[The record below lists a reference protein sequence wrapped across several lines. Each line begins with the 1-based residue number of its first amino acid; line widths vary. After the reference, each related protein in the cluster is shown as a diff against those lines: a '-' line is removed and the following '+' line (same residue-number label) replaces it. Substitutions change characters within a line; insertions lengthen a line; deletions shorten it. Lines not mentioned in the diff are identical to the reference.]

1 MRRVSARPD
10 PGAAR
15 RGKAPARRRPR
26 ARWRTALPLW
36 GGALG
41 ALAAVGGG
49 GAWLWHGGW
58 IERGA
63 AAAAVA
69 AVEATADAGF
79 RLREVL
85 VSGRVETSAET
96 LAAAL
101 RLRTGEPLLALDPD
115 AIRRRVDALPW
126 VKSAVVERRLP
137 DVLYVEIEEHV
148 ALALWQRAGRS
159 MLIARDGAVVAAPD
173 LGRFAGLLLVVGDD
187 APPAAAELVDMLA
200 REPDLRRR
208 VLAAARVA
216 GRRWN
221 LRLDNGV
228 EVRLPEEDAAAA
240 WSRLAGLEREHR
252 LLERDLTAVD
262 LRLPDRL
269 VVRLTPD
276 AAARRRNPG
285 NNT

>member
-10 PGAAR
+10 PGVAR
-15 RGKAPARRRPR
+15 RGNAPARRRSR
-26 ARWRTALPLW
+26 ARWRTTLARW

-49 GAWLWHGGW
+49 AAWLWHGGW

-63 AAAAVA
+63 AAVAVA

-85 VSGRVETSAET
+85 VTGRVETSAEA

-115 AIRRRVDALPW
+115 AIRRRVDELPW
-126 VKSAVVERRLP
+126 VKSAAVERRLP

-148 ALALWQRAGRS
+148 ALALWQRTGRA
-159 MLIARDGAVVAAPD
+159 MLIARDGGVVAAPD

-200 REPDLRRR
+200 REPDLRGR
-208 VLAAARVA
+208 VVAASRVA

-252 LLERDLTAVD
+252 LLERDLAAVD

-269 VVRLTPD
+269 VVRLTPE
-276 AAARRRNPG
+276 AAARRHNPG